1 MNLYEIAQDVQALDD
16 LIESTLFDEAGT
28 PREPTDEESAII
40 MAMICENEDAF
51 KAKAENIC
59 KYRANLL
66 AQADAY
72 KKEEERLAKRRKTQE
87 RKAERLRIYLD
98 IAMDI
103 IKTDK
108 LEAGVF
114 RLRRQKNPPRVVVI
128 REELIDAKYF
138 RIIPETREVNKADLK
153 KDFIVG
159 EYPWGAVVQDKSL
172 RIE

>member
-16 LIESTLFDEAGT
+16 LIESTLFDEAGN
-28 PREPTDEESAII
+28 PREPSEEENQII
-40 MAMICENEDAF
+40 IGMICENEEAF
-51 KAKAENIC
+51 KAKAENVC

-98 IAMDI
+98 IALDMI
-103 IKTDK
+103 GSDK

-114 RLRRQKNPPRVVVI
+114 RLRRQKNPPRVVI
-128 REELIDAKYF
+128 LREELIDTKYF
-138 RIIPETREVNKADLK
+138 RIIPETREVNKADIK
-153 KDFIVG
+153 KDFEVG
-159 EYPWGAVVQDKSL
+159 EYEWGAVVQDKSL